1 MSQTQEK
8 KNERIILRANAFIND
23 ETNEEDEQIFTDSC
37 LRRFEKAIG
46 AGNQAEINKT
56 YAVLQN
62 QIKGTRISVSLSE
75 EDMHT
80 VNTFADMMKT
90 VFMAFPALSVPRDH
104 SHEAFVEKLT
114 LAMKEQYKNGEV
126 VSVRDDDE

>member
-1 MSQTQEK
+1 MSQTQEN
-8 KNERIILRANAFIND
+8 KNERIVLRATAFMND
-23 ETNEEDEQIFTDSC
+23 ETNDEDERDFTGSC
-37 LRRFEKAIG
+37 LRRLEKAIKG
-46 AGNQAEINKT
+46 GNLIQINKT
-56 YAVLQN
+56 KGVLLN

-80 VNTFADMMKT
+80 VNTFADMLKT
-90 VFMAFPALSVPRDH
+90 VFMAFPTLSVPRDH

-114 LAMKEQYKNGEV
+114 LAMKEQIKIGEV

>member
-8 KNERIILRANAFIND
+8 KNERIILRANAFMND
-23 ETNEEDEQIFTDSC
+23 ETNEEEERIFTGSC

-46 AGNQAEINKT
+46 AGNETEINKT
-56 YAVLQN
+56 YGVLQT

-80 VNTFADMMKT
+80 VNTFADMLKT
-90 VFMAFPALSVPRDH
+90 VFMAFPTLSVPRDH